1 MVNNSILEL
10 ENHEQYAVIDKIPA
24 EDGNYIYLSNIK
36 DTNDF
41 CVRKEIKKE
50 EEFFL
55 VGLKDEEEVDNA
67 LTLFQKKHTA

>member
-10 ENHEQYAVIDKIPA
+10 ENNEKYAVIDKIPT

-36 DTNDF
+36 DPNDF

-50 EEFFL
+50 EKIYL
-55 VGLKDEEEVDNA
+55 IGLKDEEEVDRA
-67 LTLFQKKHTA
+67 LNLFQEKQNV